1 MVSKQHGLARA
12 PNPYRK
18 QQSTGFNTILPAES
32 QAPCDA
38 TSRSGLPS
46 RHAVDSKSHLL
57 EYVLPSDPQTG
68 SYSNV
73 QPPGQSLKSSS
84 FTQDP
89 G

>member
-1 MVSKQHGLARA
+1 MLIQDFLLD
-12 PNPYRK
+12 YL
-18 QQSTGFNTILPAES
+18 LPAES

-73 QPPGQSLKSSS
+73 QPPGQSKN
-84 FTQDP
+84 FEKEKKFIRII
-89 G
+89 